1 MVEEAQ
7 LAKPVWLQNYISE
20 NYPHPSPP
28 SIAPFPKH
36 FCQEKK
42 IEEFSSDN
50 KNCPRGRKG
59 GSRSIESAE
68 QTKDK
73 MIIFLE
79 NWWAAHPSCFANVKI
94 QTSRLIGGLTWK
106 LAWPGLT
113 DPRHPIQIA
122 LQAKPFELRIERVNL
137 QIGTYKSRSKQRWT
151 WKSMERFVRELLLA
165 S

>member
-1 MVEEAQ
+1 MKNTNLHRRVKYMVRHGSVQTCPLVYLNGGRGSTSQAS
-7 LAKPVWLQNYISE
+7 LAAKLYFRNY
-20 NYPHPSPP
+20 PSPP

-122 LQAKPFELRIERVNL
+122 LQAKPFELRI
-137 QIGTYKSRSKQRWT
+137 
-151 WKSMERFVRELLLA
+151 
-165 S
+165 